1 LPEEPERELLPQED
15 GTVTESEECIPQRL
29 MPVAD
34 LLGEGKEN
42 DEIAETLGY
51 SKHTIENYISEL
63 KELLGAHGRTDL
75 AFKCMKLRS

>member
-1 LPEEPERELLPQED
+1 M
-15 GTVTESEECIPQRL
+15 TEFEGAIPQRL
-29 MPVAD
+29 MPVAR
-34 LLGEGKEN
+34 LLAQGKEN

-63 KELLGAHGRTDL
+63 KDLLGAHGRTDL

>member
-1 LPEEPERELLPQED
+1 M
-15 GTVTESEECIPQRL
+15 TESEDRIPQRL
-29 MPVAD
+29 LSVVG

-42 DEIAETLGY
+42 DEIAKTLGY
-51 SKHTIENYISEL
+51 SQHTIENYISEL